1 MSRLAS
7 TRTAITA
14 RRLPGVSLLI
24 ALASVVICFLEPLAR
39 NLQYDPAAIAS
50 GELWRIVTCHLTHW
64 SLDHLFWDVLVFVVA
79 GAICEQENRS
89 RFLACLGIS
98 AVAIPLAVWIVQPD
112 LVFYRGLSGIDS
124 ALFILMAVTA
134 LGDAIRKRDL
144 GWAIAVGLL
153 SIGFIGKTIY
163 EFTTGDTLFVDSQT
177 AGMTP
182 VVLAHV
188 VGAVIGV
195 ATATICRTAV
205 RPRPA
210 RPCEIQPV

>member
-7 TRTAITA
+7 TRTTITA
-14 RRLPGVSLLI
+14 RRLPGVSLLS
-24 ALASVVICFLEPLAR
+24 ALAAIVICFLEPLAR
-39 NLQYDPAAIAS
+39 NLQSDPAAIAS

-134 LGDAIRKRDL
+134 LEDAIRKRDL

-195 ATATICRTAV
+195 ATATIGRTTV

>member
-1 MSRLAS
+1 MSRQSS
-7 TRTAITA
+7 TQTAITA

-24 ALASVVICFLEPLAR
+24 ALATVAIGFLEPLAR

-50 GELWRIVTCHLTHW
+50 GELWRVVTCHLTHW

-98 AVAIPLAVWIVQPD
+98 AVTIPLVVWTVQPD
-112 LVFYRGLSGIDS
+112 LDFYRGLSGIDS
-124 ALFILMAVTA
+124 ALFILMSVTA
-134 LGDAIRKRDL
+134 LGDAIRRRDL

-163 EFTTGDTLFVDSQT
+163 EFATGHTLFVDSQT
-177 AGMTP
+177 VGMTP

-195 ATATICRTAV
+195 ATATLGRTDR
-205 RPRPA
+205 RPCPT
-210 RPCEIQPV
+210 PCEIQPA